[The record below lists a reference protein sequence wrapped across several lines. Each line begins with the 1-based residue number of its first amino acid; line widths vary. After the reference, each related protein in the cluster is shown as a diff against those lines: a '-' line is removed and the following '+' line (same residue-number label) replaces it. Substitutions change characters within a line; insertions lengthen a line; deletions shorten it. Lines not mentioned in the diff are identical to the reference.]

1 MNKYL
6 TYKTLIILIHILFIK
21 CGSNSNE
28 VFEKRNIIFILTD
41 DQTSKTINSL
51 GNKSI
56 FTPNIDRLVKKG
68 TSFTNA
74 YIMGSMNGAVCA
86 PSRAMIITG
95 KSLFNIDPTGNTID
109 EKILTLP
116 EFLEKR
122 GYHTFHIGKWHNGKK
137 AFSKIFK
144 DGSNIFFGGMDNQYF
159 VPTHEYNL
167 NGIYNDNNLNELSPK
182 HSSTL
187 YTDAAIEFIKNYKKN
202 EPFYLN
208 LSFQAPHDPR
218 EMPDS
223 YLKVYNPDSI
233 KLPKNFKEKHPFDNG
248 ELDIRDEWLATYPR
262 NQEEIKANIAAY
274 YAMISH
280 MDYEIGRLL
289 DTLEEKNIFKNTY
302 IVFAGDNGLA
312 VGQHG
317 LMGKQ
322 NLYEHSINVP
332 LIFTGPNIE
341 NSIKKDLVYLF
352 DVFPTI
358 VELLNFK
365 KPDNLDGLSLKDLLL
380 GKEKKI
386 RNSLFFSYKNFQR
399 AARDERW
406 KIIKYNVNNKIE
418 TQIFDLIND
427 PFEIKNLYHKKSY
440 DSVSKKMHHLLKDN
454 MEKFN
459 DKAILNKKNWGVKP
473 IKAWKDKLPKEV
485 VDRLRKMA
493 SKERE
498 MRGF

>member
-1 MNKYL
+1 
-6 TYKTLIILIHILFIK
+6 
-21 CGSNSNE
+21 
-28 VFEKRNIIFILTD
+28 
-41 DQTSKTINSL
+41 
-51 GNKSI
+51 
-56 FTPNIDRLVKKG
+56 
-68 TSFTNA
+68 
-74 YIMGSMNGAVCA
+74 
-86 PSRAMIITG
+86 
-95 KSLFNIDPTGNTID
+95 
-109 EKILTLP
+109 
-116 EFLEKR
+116 
-122 GYHTFHIGKWHNGKK
+122 
-137 AFSKIFK
+137 
-144 DGSNIFFGGMDNQYF
+144 
-159 VPTHEYNL
+159 
-167 NGIYNDNNLNELSPK
+167 
-182 HSSTL
+182 
-187 YTDAAIEFIKNYKKN
+187 
-202 EPFYLN
+202 
-208 LSFQAPHDPR
+208 
-218 EMPDS
+218 
-223 YLKVYNPDSI
+223 
-233 KLPKNFKEKHPFDNG
+233 
-248 ELDIRDEWLATYPR
+248 
-262 NQEEIKANIAAY
+262 
-274 YAMISH
+274 MISH

-380 GKEKKI
+380 GKEKNKK
-386 RNSLFFSYKNFQR
+386 FTFSFHIKTFKR

-427 PFEIKNLYHKKSY
+427 PYEIKNLYNKKSY
-440 DSVSKKMHHLLKDN
+440 DSISKKMHHLLKDN

-459 DKAILNKKNWGVKP
+459 DKAILNKKNWGVKS

>member
-1 MNKYL
+1 MNKHL

-21 CGSNSNE
+21 CGSNSNG
-28 VFEKRNIIFILTD
+28 VYEKRNIIFILTD

-51 GNKSI
+51 EISLFLLLI
-56 FTPNIDRLVKKG
+56 LIELVKKG

-116 EFLEKR
+116 EVLEKR

-365 KPDNLDGLSLKDLLL
+365 
-380 GKEKKI
+380 
-386 RNSLFFSYKNFQR
+386 
-399 AARDERW
+399 
-406 KIIKYNVNNKIE
+406 
-418 TQIFDLIND
+418 T
-427 PFEIKNLYHKKSY
+427 
-440 DSVSKKMHHLLKDN
+440 
-454 MEKFN
+454 
-459 DKAILNKKNWGVKP
+459 
-473 IKAWKDKLPKEV
+473 
-485 VDRLRKMA
+485 
-493 SKERE
+493 
-498 MRGF
+498 

>member
-1 MNKYL
+1 
-6 TYKTLIILIHILFIK
+6 
-21 CGSNSNE
+21 
-28 VFEKRNIIFILTD
+28 
-41 DQTSKTINSL
+41 
-51 GNKSI
+51 
-56 FTPNIDRLVKKG
+56 
-68 TSFTNA
+68 
-74 YIMGSMNGAVCA
+74 
-86 PSRAMIITG
+86 
-95 KSLFNIDPTGNTID
+95 
-109 EKILTLP
+109 
-116 EFLEKR
+116 
-122 GYHTFHIGKWHNGKK
+122 
-137 AFSKIFK
+137 
-144 DGSNIFFGGMDNQYF
+144 MDNQYF

-427 PFEIKNLYHKKSY
+427 PYEIKNLYNKKSY
-440 DSVSKKMHHLLKDN
+440 DSISKKMHHLLKDN

-459 DKAILNKKNWGVKP
+459 DKAILNKKNWGVKS